1 MNKHRKIIMNKFKQS
16 FLILSVILLL
26 GAFFN
31 LEFSNIT
38 NNADSDLINQPAYLN
53 ILERM

>member
-1 MNKHRKIIMNKFKQS
+1 MNKFKQS
-16 FLILSVILLL
+16 YLILSVILLL
-26 GAFFN
+26 GAFFT
-31 LEFSNIT
+31 LGFSNIT